1 MRSSTRS
8 PPPISPSTSSCATPR
23 TSSRCG
29 TRCVNWSTSRATRFA
44 RVSEPPAGHV
54 YVTRLL
60 TDDAMAELQ
69 ELGRPLVVGEER
81 PPARDELLRDAR
93 GAAAVVCTLTDRM
106 DAAVLD
112 AAGPQLRIV
121 ANVAVGVDNID
132 VPAARERGVVVTNT
146 PGVLDDAPA
155 DLAVGLVLSAA
166 RRIAE
171 GDRFLRRAEPWV
183 WGPRMM
189 VGLDLSAGATLG
201 IVGYGRI
208 GRAVARR
215 ARGFGMRLLATPTR
229 SPVPPEDAAGVTFC
243 ELDELL
249 ARSDVVTLH
258 CPPTPESHHV
268 VDDAALARTKPTAL
282 LVNTARG
289 PVVDTDALVRALREG
304 RIAGAALDVFEDE
317 PSVDPRLLDLEQVVL
332 TPHLGS
338 AGAATR
344 EAMCGL
350 ALRNVAEVLAGRPP
364 LTPVAG

>member
-1 MRSSTRS
+1 MT
-8 PPPISPSTSSCATPR
+8 
-23 TSSRCG
+23 
-29 TRCVNWSTSRATRFA
+29 
-44 RVSEPPAGHV
+44 GHV
-54 YVTRLL
+54 YVARLL
-60 TDDAMAELQ
+60 TDGAMAALAA
-69 ELGRPLVVGEER
+69 LGAPLVVGEER
-81 PPARDELLRDAR
+81 PPTREEVLRDVA
-93 GAAAVVCTLTDRM
+93 GAVAVVCTLTDRI

-112 AAGPQLRIV
+112 AAGAQLRIV
-121 ANVAVGVDNID
+121 ANVAVGYDNLD
-132 VPAARERGVVVTNT
+132 VPAAGERGVVVTNT
-146 PGVLDDAPA
+146 PGVLDDATA
-155 DLAVGLVLSAA
+155 DLAMGLILAAA
-166 RRIAE
+166 RRIPE

-189 VGLDLSAGATLG
+189 TGLDLSAGATLG

-208 GRAVARR
+208 GQAVARR
-215 ARGFGMRLLATPTR
+215 ARAFGMRVLATPSR
-229 SPVPPEDAAGVTFC
+229 SRIWEADADDIRFA

-249 ARSDVVTLH
+249 AESDVVTLH
-258 CPPTPESHHV
+258 VPLTEQTRHLI
-268 VDDAALARTKPTAL
+268 DDAALARMKPTAL

-350 ALRNVAEVLAGRPP
+350 AVRNVAEVLAGRPP
-364 LTPVAG
+364 LTPVGG

>member
-8 PPPISPSTSSCATPR
+8 PPPTSLWMSSCATPR

-69 ELGRPLVVGEER
+69 ELGHPLVVGAER
-81 PPARDELLRDAR
+81 PPVRDELLRQVT
-93 GAAAVVCTLTDRM
+93 GAAAVVCTLTDRI
-106 DAAVLD
+106 DAAVID
-112 AAGPQLRIV
+112 AAGPQLRIA

-132 VPAARERGVVVTNT
+132 VAASRERGGVVTNT
-146 PGVLDDAPA
+146 PGGLADAPA
-155 DLAVGLVLSAA
+155 DRTAGLVLAAA

-215 ARGFGMRLLATPTR
+215 ARGFGLRLLVTPTR
-229 SPVPPEDAAGVTFC
+229 SRLWDANADGVTFA
-243 ELDELL
+243 ELDDLL
-249 ARSDVVTLH
+249 AGSDVVTLH
-258 CPPTPESHHV
+258 CPLTAETRHLI
-268 VDDAALARTKPTAL
+268 DDAALARMKPGAL

-289 PVVDTDALVRALREG
+289 PIVDTDALVRALQEG
-304 RIAGAALDVFEDE
+304 RIGGAALDVFEDE
-317 PSVDPRLLDLEQVVL
+317 PTVDPRLLDLPQVVL

-338 AGAATR
+338 AGGATR
-344 EAMCGL
+344 SAMCGL
-350 ALRNVAEVLAGRPP
+350 AVRNVAEVLAGRPP
-364 LTPVAG
+364 LPSV